1 VSALSVLHISTS
13 DSEGGSARS
22 ARRVHD
28 GLRRLG
34 HRSRMLVGT
43 KSSEDPDVDTVHGG
57 GVGRIADRIA
67 EETTKRL
74 ALQYL
79 WYPSGRRVLA
89 HPWLRDAGIVQL
101 YNTHGGYFSHRLL
114 PALARRAPVVW
125 RLSDMWAMTGHCAYA
140 GSCEGWRTGCGR
152 CPDLAT
158 HAPLAHD
165 TTALL
170 WRIKRRVCAAA
181 RPVIVAPSRWIE
193 SLARAAPVFE
203 GCRVVRI
210 GNGVDRRI
218 FRPIP
223 KHAARD
229 ILGLPADETIIL
241 FSAHVLDGNER
252 KGGGSAMEA
261 LRRLGSRPG
270 LRVVLLGIGGKSWE
284 GAIPQPVSRLGFVR
298 DERLL
303 AAAYA
308 AADIALA
315 PATVENLP
323 NSILEAMACGV
334 PTVAF
339 DAGGIAELVRHGE
352 TGWLA
357 APGSPDGLVKGLDL
371 LIGDPDLRARLG
383 AAASALIAEQHDATR
398 EIADFTRLYEGLLED
413 RHATWPSSRLR

>member
-1 VSALSVLHISTS
+1 MTSVLHISTS

-34 HRSRMLVGT
+34 HRSHMLVGT
-43 KSSEDPDVDTVHGG
+43 KSTEDSDVDTVHGG
-57 GVGRIADRIA
+57 GAGRVADRIA

-89 HPWLRDAGIVQL
+89 HPWLREADIVQL

-114 PALARRAPVVW
+114 PDLARRAQIVW

-140 GSCEGWRTGCGR
+140 GPCEGWRSGCGH

-158 HAPLAHD
+158 YPPLARD
-165 TTALL
+165 TTAML
-170 WRIKRRVCAAA
+170 WRMKRRLCAASQ
-181 RPVIVAPSRWIE
+181 PVIVAPSRWIE
-193 SLARAAPVFE
+193 TLARAAPVFE

-210 GNGVDRRI
+210 GNGVERRI
-218 FRPIP
+218 FRPMP
-223 KHAARD
+223 KPAARE
-229 ILGLPADETIIL
+229 ILGLPVDETIVL

-252 KGGGSAMEA
+252 KGVGAAMDA

-270 LRVVLLGIGGKSWE
+270 LRVVLLGLGGESWE
-284 GAIPQPVSRLGFVR
+284 GAIPQPISRLGFVR

-323 NSILEAMACGV
+323 NSVLEAMACGV

-352 TGWLA
+352 TGFLA
-357 APGSPDGLVKGLDL
+357 APGTQEGLVKGLDL
-371 LIGDPDLRARLG
+371 LVGDSDLRARLG
-383 AAASALIAEQHDATR
+383 AAASALIATEHDATR
-398 EIADFTRLYEGLLED
+398 EVADFARLYEELLET
-413 RHATWPSSRLR
+413 RRAA